1 MANPVP
7 VSYSSPVQ
15 KVGGG
20 REIFPNRLL
29 DLLAGIEDGQ
39 WVKANTNTFESIFP
53 SDKTPNYGP
62 SMGKEWMVI
71 NAWSSMAWA
80 SRSATLTSGLPCRM
94 PRASRTTKR
103 WRGGLTA

>member
-29 DLLAGIEDGQ
+29 NLLAGIEDGQ
-39 WVKANTNTFESIFP
+39 WVKANTNTYQSI
-53 SDKTPNYGP
+53 
-62 SMGKEWMVI
+62 
-71 NAWSSMAWA
+71 
-80 SRSATLTSGLPCRM
+80 
-94 PRASRTTKR
+94 
-103 WRGGLTA
+103 